1 MKRRRT
7 DRHSRRGLTLVEMS
21 VAMAVSAVMFL
32 AVMNVLASNHKNY
45 NQTYD
50 RVYGEVVTDAYVSRL
65 AFDHVVRMASEAEC
79 DPCDVIGK
87 SMKVY
92 YRSEGVSI
100 LSAPDRYALFS
111 QVAGSDGNDL
121 ILEQGKVSDGKV
133 LSTQVLAHH
142 VTSCTFQR
150 SGPCIDMAMVL
161 YDGHVRMPVLVT
173 ATRHNE

>member
-1 MKRRRT
+1 MKKGRT

-50 RVYGEVVTDAYVSRL
+50 RVYGEVVTDAYTSRL
-65 AFDHVVRMASEAEC
+65 AFDHIVRQASEADC
-79 DPCDVIGK
+79 TPPDIVSA
-87 SMKVY
+87 SMEVY
-92 YRSEGVSI
+92 YRS
-100 LSAPDRYALFS
+100 ATQATTPPPDRYALFS
-111 QVAGSDGNDL
+111 VNGNQEL
-121 ILEQGKVSDGKV
+121 VLEEGMLPSRTK

-142 VTSCTFQR
+142 VTSCTFRQ

-161 YDGHVRMPVLVT
+161 DDGHVRMPVLVT